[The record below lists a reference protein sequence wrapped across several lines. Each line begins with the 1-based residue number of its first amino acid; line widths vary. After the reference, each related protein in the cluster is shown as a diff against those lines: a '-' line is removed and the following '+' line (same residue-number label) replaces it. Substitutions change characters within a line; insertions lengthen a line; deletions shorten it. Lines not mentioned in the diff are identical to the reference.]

1 MNRPVILALLLC
13 AASTHVEPAAA
24 SDCER
29 GHVPL
34 PPASLDRALVDLVA
48 GNGGVTAGVGLIDDG
63 NLVWTGYYGEQE
75 PGVPASPK
83 TRFNVASITKTVA
96 AETALRLV
104 AGGKLDLD
112 APLAPYWV
120 DFYQPSNDAV
130 IVFLNAPNRRALSA
144 MPDLISLLDSH
155 SPYLSH
161 YRAWLAREVAKER
174 GKASRK

>member
-1 MNRPVILALLLC
+1 MSKNCHASFGRLLQTAGAGCVSAAEMNRPAPPGVTALYSKQPANLPAIRRISSIDARGTLMNRPVIL
-13 AASTHVEPAAA
+13 
-24 SDCER
+24 
-29 GHVPL
+29 
-34 PPASLDRALVDLVA
+34 
-48 GNGGVTAGVGLIDDG
+48 
-63 NLVWTGYYGEQE
+63 
-75 PGVPASPK
+75 
-83 TRFNVASITKTVA
+83 A

-104 AGGKLDLD
+104 AGAKLDLD